1 MRKLSRFHCQISICF
16 RNRQSQNSHF
26 RRLTR
31 RARAFM
37 HGWYHFFFCR
47 LFLPRSSCIQR
58 NGKRVCFM
66 TDENIRTAQIRV
78 FHAKI
83 EKMFDNK
90 EHEKRQQSEA
100 KLFQRFSPQNVRMV
114 GWKKKTLFYT
124 SSFILSTTKQKS
136 AYVGAHAVK

>member
-1 MRKLSRFHCQISICF
+1 
-16 RNRQSQNSHF
+16 
-26 RRLTR
+26 
-31 RARAFM
+31 
-37 HGWYHFFFCR
+37 
-47 LFLPRSSCIQR
+47 
-58 NGKRVCFM
+58 M

-114 GWKKKTLFYT
+114 G
-124 SSFILSTTKQKS
+124 
-136 AYVGAHAVK
+136 